1 MVMENVEQARRLV
14 LRYLQPWQVKVYLF
28 GSQARGDASR
38 LSDIDLALMPEE
50 EVPVDWL
57 SGLRECLENSAITC
71 NVDLIDLRQ
80 ASAKLKAKVE
90 KEGVLWSD

>member
-1 MVMENVEQARRLV
+1 MDNLEQARKV
-14 LRYLQPWQVKVYLF
+14 AMRYLRPWQVKVYLF
-28 GSQARGDASR
+28 GSQARGDATS

-57 SGLRECLENSAITC
+57 SGLRECLENSTITC
-71 NVDLIDLRQ
+71 NVDVIDLSQ
-80 ASAKLKAKVE
+80 ASENLKAKVL